1 MVHLIICAVSGTGKS
16 TIARHLLDRYPRLRL
31 SVSHTTRAPRAHEVD
46 GVHYHFT
53 SRVEFE
59 RLSADDAFAEWA
71 EYAGNLYGTARS
83 MIDGAARDGVDLLY
97 DIDVVG
103 AANLKRAYPDA
114 LTCFVLPP
122 SWAEVERRLRARGT
136 ETEASIARRLAAGR
150 RELEAARTFDYLV
163 LNEQLDAAVAELDC
177 IYRAA
182 HLRTAERRATLERL
196 AAQGG

>member
-16 TIARHLLDRYPRLRL
+16 TIARRLLERYPQLRL
-31 SVSHTTRAPRAHEVD
+31 SVSHTTRAPRAHEGD

-53 SRVEFE
+53 SRMEFE
-59 RLSADDAFAEWA
+59 RLAAADEFAEWA
-71 EYAGNLYGTARS
+71 EYAGNLYGTSRS
-83 MIDGAARDGVDLLY
+83 MIAGAARDGVDLLY

-136 ETEASIARRLAAGR
+136 ESEASIARRLAAGH
-150 RELEAARTFDYLV
+150 RELEAARGFDYLV

-182 HLRTAERRATLERL
+182 HLRTPERRDALERL
-196 AAQGG
+196 VARGG